1 MKPLEFD
8 RRIVL
13 HVELLQALRTARV
26 GVTLKLA
33 VRMQRG
39 YAAAISLLERL
50 QVAVR
55 AYPQL
60 PVQLEKIDLVSHAL
74 SPVHGGVP
82 AYAWPFGRPGWDSAS
97 LAQERPL
104 RKHIL
109 RLT

>member
-13 HVELLQALRTARV
+13 HVELLQTLRAARV

-39 YAAAISLLERL
+39 YAAAIGLLERL
-50 QVAVR
+50 QVAVG
-55 AYPQL
+55 AHPQL
-60 PVQLEKIDLVSHAL
+60 PVQLEKIDLIGHAL

-82 AYAWPFGRPGWDSAS
+82 HTHGRSDGRDGTALAS
-97 LAQERPL
+97 RRNVTFAS
-104 RKHIL
+104 
-109 RLT
+109 TFCA

>member
-50 QVAVR
+50 QIAVR

-60 PVQLEKIDLVSHAL
+60 PVQLEKIDLIGHAL

-82 AYAWPFGRPGWDSAS
+82 HTPGSPGSQDGTALASRRNAPFAS
-97 LAQERPL
+97 TFCA
-104 RKHIL
+104 
-109 RLT
+109 

>member
-1 MKPLEFD
+1 MNPLEFD
-8 RRIVL
+8 RCIVL
-13 HVELLQALRTARV
+13 HVELLQTLRAARV
-26 GVTLKLA
+26 GIA
-33 VRMQRG
+33 VKFAIRMQRG

-82 AYAWPFGRPGWDSAS
+82 HTPGRSGGQDGTALASRRNAPFAS
-97 LAQERPL
+97 TFCA
-104 RKHIL
+104 
-109 RLT
+109 